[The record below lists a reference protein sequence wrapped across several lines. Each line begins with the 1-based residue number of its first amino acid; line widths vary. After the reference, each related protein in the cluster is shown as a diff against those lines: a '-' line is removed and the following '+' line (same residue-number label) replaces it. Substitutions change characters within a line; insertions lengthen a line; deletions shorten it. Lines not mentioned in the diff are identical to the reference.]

1 MRNKNRLVLLAIF
14 LACAMLIGIA
24 LYMQEQEG
32 LEPCPMCILQRYAFV
47 AIGAVALVAAIH
59 GPQGM
64 PLRAYSALVVLLAIA
79 GGGVSA
85 RHSYLQHFP
94 PKIES
99 CGTDLEFLLNTFPL
113 SQALPKIFAGTGSCS
128 KIDWRMLGLTIPEW
142 ALVWFALIAVA
153 AVWVSFFGAK
163 KNAAR
168 GAAFQ

>member
-1 MRNKNRLVLLAIF
+1 HGADAHDGELRGDRRVRDRERGHESGDASHRGLIVVRKSGMRNRIRLVFVAIF

-94 PKIES
+94 PKIE
-99 CGTDLEFLLNTFPL
+99 
-113 SQALPKIFAGTGSCS
+113 
-128 KIDWRMLGLTIPEW
+128 
-142 ALVWFALIAVA
+142 
-153 AVWVSFFGAK
+153 
-163 KNAAR
+163 
-168 GAAFQ
+168 